1 MVEKILEVPSIE
13 MSKNKITAVLGPTN
27 TGKTYLAIET
37 MLSFDS
43 GMIGFPLRLLA
54 REVYDKI
61 IEKISIDK
69 VALITGEEKIIPAN
83 AKYFLCTVESMPINK
98 HLDFVGIDEIQ
109 MCADHER
116 GHIFTDRLLNLRG
129 EKLTMLMG
137 SSTIKSIVNKLDED
151 TEFINR
157 ERLSQLSYV
166 GHKKISR
173 INRKTAIIAFS
184 TEEVYAIA
192 ELVRR
197 QKGGAAIVMG
207 SLSPKT
213 RNAQVQLY
221 QSGDVDFLVATDAI
235 GMGINMDLENVFFS
249 NLKKF
254 DGRKLRRLNMS
265 EIGQIAG
272 RAGRYL
278 NDGNFGITGDCKEI
292 SAEEVELLENHK
304 FEEIKMLFWRNSNLN
319 FNNALSL
326 IKSLEEKPNRDWLR
340 KIHECGDE
348 KLLKYFLKD
357 MDGHNIKNNQ
367 ETLELLWECCQIP
380 DFVKKTYGNHLE
392 VVSKVFSFLNGKD
405 GKITNDYMRLQ
416 LIKLDKLEGNVDS
429 LSNRIAN
436 VRTWS
441 YVSNKIN
448 WVESQSYWIEKTK
461 LLEDRLSDRLHEELT
476 KTFIDKRASV
486 LARGLKQDIEFKTE
500 IMEDNKVIIDE
511 QFIGDLKGL
520 SFEIDLKAGALETD
534 IKSLK
539 KAARQTVGPE
549 LQKRI
554 QSIIDTGLIEIKDDF
569 KIYWKNFPI
578 AKLIAGKDYLNP
590 DIFLIV
596 DDILEN
602 DDKQKLSEFIGNWIK
617 EKIKLVLKSLIDL
630 KNLKESNSS
639 IKALAY
645 QLYENNGV
653 IKREVVAEYL
663 KKLGQDERKIL
674 RDLGVKF
681 GRYHVFLFRLLKPE
695 AVSLRTLLWKN
706 FNQKNLNLTPP
717 TFGLNFL
724 DDKNI
729 KDKHFMLLCGFENFD
744 NYYVRIDILERLFVQ
759 IINSD
764 PEKGKEIK
772 LVPEM
777 LNLLGCSKEN
787 FKKLI
792 EKMNYKTLERD
803 KDIYFRYSPQK
814 QIKKPFKKIVS
825 INNPFKVL
833 KNFNFK

>member
-1 MVEKILEVPSIE
+1 

-61 IEKISIDK
+61 IKKISLDK

-83 AKYFLCTVESMPINK
+83 AKYFLCTVESMPVNK

-129 EKLTMLMG
+129 EKLTMFMG
-137 SSTIKSIVNKLDED
+137 SSTIKNIINKLDED

-157 ERLSQLSYV
+157 ERLSKLSYV

-213 RNAQVQLY
+213 RNAQVELY

-235 GMGINMDLENVFFS
+235 GMGINMDLENVYFS

-254 DGRKLRRLNMS
+254 DGKKQRRLNMS

-292 SAEEVELLENHK
+292 AAEEVELLEGHK
-304 FEEIKMLFWRNSNLN
+304 FEEIRMLFWRNSNLN

-326 IKSLEEKPNRDWLR
+326 IKSLEEKPNTHWLR

-348 KLLKYFLKD
+348 KVLRYFLKD
-357 MDGHNIKNNQ
+357 LKRFNIENNK

-380 DFVKKTYGNHLE
+380 DFVKKTYGNHIE
-392 VVSKVFSFLNGKD
+392 VVSKVFGFLNSKEGR
-405 GKITNDYMRLQ
+405 ITNDFMRLQ
-416 LIKLDKLEGNVDS
+416 LMKLDKLEGNVDS

-448 WVESQSYWIEKTK
+448 WVENQGYWIEKTK

-500 IMEDNKVIIDE
+500 IMEDNKVIIDD
-511 QFIGDLKGL
+511 QFIGSLKGL
-520 SFEIDLKAGALETD
+520 KFEMDLKVGALETD

-554 QSIIDTGLIEIKDDF
+554 GSIIETGLIEIKDDF
-569 KIYWKNFPI
+569 KIYWKDFPI
-578 AKLIAGKDYLNP
+578 AKLTTGKDYLNP
-590 DIFLIV
+590 DLLLIV

-602 DDKQKLSEFIGNWIK
+602 NDKQKLSDFLEKWIK
-617 EKIKLVLKSLIDL
+617 EKINYILKSLIDL
-630 KNLKESNSS
+630 RNLKESNSS

-653 IKREVVAEYL
+653 IKREIVSDYL

-674 RDLGVKF
+674 RDMGVKF

-706 FNQKNLNLTPP
+706 FNQKYFDLTPP

-724 DDKNI
+724 EDKDI
-729 KDKHFMLLCGFENFD
+729 KNKNFMLLCGFENFD

-759 IINSD
+759 IINSNND
-764 PEKGKEIK
+764 KDKDIK

-777 LNLLGCSKEN
+777 LNLLGCSKDN
-787 FKKLI
+787 FKNLI
-792 EKMNYKTLERD
+792 KKMNYKIIEKD
-803 KDIYFRYSPQK
+803 KEIYFRYNPK
-814 QIKKPFKKIVS
+814 RQIKKAFKKKETFNS
-825 INNPFKVL
+825 PFKVL
-833 KNFNFK
+833 KNFNFN